1 MSGSKLVT
9 LPSPACERKLV
20 RLVGCKISAES
31 ARCLYQD
38 LLFRQVLQGKSRVI
52 SVWHSVDLMCMCAK
66 YGWNY
71 AIDQQVDNQSIVQGK
86 EHFEVVPSA
95 AVVNTDARS
104 IS

>member
-1 MSGSKLVT
+1 M
-9 LPSPACERKLV
+9 
-20 RLVGCKISAES
+20 
-31 ARCLYQD
+31 
-38 LLFRQVLQGKSRVI
+38 I

-86 EHFEVVPSA
+86 EHFEVVPST